1 MSQQGFPS
9 DFLWG
14 GAVAAHQV
22 EGGWN
27 KGGKG
32 VSIVDVLTKG
42 AHEVPRVITDTVEA
56 DQFYPNHE
64 AVDFYGHYKGDVA
77 LFAEMGFKCFR
88 TSIAWTRI
96 FPNGDEDTP
105 NEAGLQFYDD
115 LFDELLKYGIEPV
128 ITLSHFEMPNHL
140 VKQYGSWQNRQVMD
154 FFVKFSQTVM
164 QRYQHKVKYW
174 ITFNEINNQRNWKL
188 PIWGYCNSG
197 MIYADYEHP
206 EQVMYQVLHHQ
217 FLASAKVVKLGHEI
231 NPNFKIGSMIHM
243 MPLYPA
249 TCRPEDLLLAQ
260 ALMREK
266 YLFSDVQ
273 VRGYYPS
280 YLLKEWQRKGIQVVM
295 QDGDDQ
301 ILRDGCADYLAISY
315 YMTNIVSAQK
325 DEDGETTSL
334 FEGSRLNPYLPASD
348 WGWQIDPDGLRFALS
363 ELYERYQKP
372 IFIVENGLGA
382 VDQVEP
388 DGAINDD
395 YRINYLGAHIQAV
408 KQAICEDGVEVMGY
422 TPWGCIDCVSFT
434 TGEYKKRYGFIYVNR
449 HDDGSGDMSRSKKK
463 SFYWYQ
469 NVIATN
475 GDSL

>member
-197 MIYADYEHP
+197 MIYADHKHP

-231 NPNFKIGSMIHM
+231 NPDFKIGSMIHM

-249 TCRPEDLLLAQ
+249 TCRPEDMLLAQ

-273 VRGYYPS
+273 VRGYYPT

-382 VDQVEP
+382 VDQVES

>member
-1 MSQQGFPS
+1 MTQYSFPK

-27 KGGKG
+27 KDGKG
-32 VSIVDVLTKG
+32 VSVVDVLTKG
-42 AHEVPRVITDTVEA
+42 AHEVPRVITNSVES

-64 AVDFYGHYKGDVA
+64 AIDFYGHYKEDIA

-96 FPNGDEDTP
+96 FPNGDEATP

-140 VKQYGSWQNRQVMD
+140 VKHYGSWANRQVID

-164 QRYQHKVKYW
+164 ERYQHKVKYW

-197 MIYADYEHP
+197 MIYTDYPNP
-206 EQVMYQVLHHQ
+206 EQMMYQVLHHQ
-217 FLASAKVVKLGHEI
+217 FVASAQVVKLGHQI
-231 NPNFKIGSMIHM
+231 NPDFKIGSMIHI

-249 TCRPEDLLLAQ
+249 TCRPEDVLLAQ
-260 ALMREK
+260 ELMREK

-280 YLLKEWQRKGIQVVM
+280 YLIKEWQRKNIQIEM
-295 QDGDDQ
+295 AAGDEQ
-301 ILRDGCADYLAISY
+301 ILREGCADYLAISY
-315 YMTNIVSAQK
+315 YMTNIVSTQK
-325 DEDGETTSL
+325 EQGQTTSL
-334 FEGSRLNPYLPASD
+334 FENSRLNPYLPASD
-348 WGWQIDPDGLRFALS
+348 WGWQIDPDGLRVALS

-382 VDQVEP
+382 IDEVQA
-388 DGAINDD
+388 DGSINDD
-395 YRINYLGAHIQAV
+395 YRINYLSEHIKAV
-408 KQAICEDGVEVMGY
+408 ATAINYDGVEVMGY

-434 TGEYKKRYGFIYVNR
+434 TGEYKKRYGFIYVDK
-449 HDDGSGDMSRSKKK
+449 HDDGTGTMARSKKK

-469 NVIATN
+469 QVIASN
-475 GDSL
+475 GQII